1 MIRTAEMTDAPA
13 MKHIAALA
21 YDKYV
26 DQLDQPPLPL
36 LHDYEEVARAGNT
49 YVLTI
54 RQQVVGMVTF
64 LTNADHLLLRNLA
77 VLPAYQGQGLG
88 RMLVDF
94 VEAEARR
101 RKLLEVRLWTRE
113 EMIDNIR
120 YYQGLGYRLTHRDV
134 VDGCGRVYFCKTVQ
148 NANGDEASHRVLSK
162 PIALPQRQNKAR
174 RGEKNARE
182 RSRRVRQRG

>member
-1 MIRTAEMTDAPA
+1 MIRTAEMADAPA
-13 MKHIAALA
+13 MKHIAAQA

-36 LHDYEEVARAGNT
+36 LHDYDEVARAGNT

-64 LTNADHLLLRNLA
+64 LSYPDHLLLRNLA
-77 VLPAYQGQGLG
+77 VLPAYQRQGLG

-101 RKLLEVRLWTRE
+101 RNLTEVRLWTRE
-113 EMIDNIR
+113 EMSDNIR
-120 YYQGLGYRLTHRDV
+120 YYQDLGYSLTKKAV
-134 VDGCGRVYFCKTVQ
+134 VDGCGRVYFCKTLQ
-148 NANGDEASHRVLSK
+148 NANGDAGHRVLSE
-162 PIALPQRQNKAR
+162 PIAPSRRQTKPQRAA
-174 RGEKNARE
+174 KNAGE
-182 RSRRVRQRG
+182 GQSKARQRG